1 MTPKGIVKMSVKSW
15 PRRVRRPLPLAPEE
29 YPWTHTHSPLPP
41 RSATD
46 TGLPAEF
53 FLQTV
58 LAVMSLVHGVVFFV
72 LNRSEDEDGI
82 PEDDHA

>member
-1 MTPKGIVKMSVKSW
+1 
-15 PRRVRRPLPLAPEE
+15 
-29 YPWTHTHSPLPP
+29 
-41 RSATD
+41 
-46 TGLPAEF
+46 
-53 FLQTV
+53 V